1 MFRCLPERLR
11 QVQLQQEVLR
21 QVIAPPPTDIRSTVY
36 TLGGV
41 DVTSPGMGLL
51 TAAQIVQGSF
61 FSLDPQEEVVLD
73 EAYAHQKR
81 LDIGSTQVI
90 NGIRFKVVGLA
101 QPPLG
106 GMTSDVYV
114 PLADLQQLSH
124 RTGRINVIMIRVSN
138 ASQVERLSREVADA
152 FPEARV
158 ASAKTLALQVT
169 GSLVDVSRLTDRVGR
184 VLALAVLAAA
194 FGLAGVLTLSSVG
207 RRVREL
213 GTLRAVGWRT
223 AWVVRQILGEALLL
237 GLLGGIVGIGLGGV
251 AALAVGRLAPSLD
264 AIATPPAWAQPLA
277 RPPIHQTIRLE
288 PRLDVVMMP
297 LAAGLAIVGGLVAG
311 TVGSISAAR
320 LRPGEALRYL
330 E

>member
-1 MFRCLPERLR
+1 
-11 QVQLQQEVLR
+11 
-21 QVIAPPPTDIRSTVY
+21 
-36 TLGGV
+36 
-41 DVTSPGMGLL
+41 
-51 TAAQIVQGSF
+51 
-61 FSLDPQEEVVLD
+61 
-73 EAYAHQKR
+73 
-81 LDIGSTQVI
+81 
-90 NGIRFKVVGLA
+90 
-101 QPPLG
+101 
-106 GMTSDVYV
+106 MTSDVYV